1 MAVTKANFTV
11 LVEKRIQRIR
21 ENWFNN
27 PDFDV
32 TEKEHQIQGM
42 RWAIEKELGV
52 YFNPKTNSYIP
63 QKKCGFICDEM
74 GLGKTT
80 VILGTWVG
88 NYADGQK
95 TLVVVPPALLNQWY
109 EKIQDWL
116 GFTPYKYH
124 GHLGKVSKEEL
135 LSKLEETPIVLTT
148 YSMVST
154 RGSKK
159 KTPSKAAKGKSAY
172 HSLLWDIEWTR
183 VIYDESHHLRNEKSN
198 KHQGAKK
205 VKSEIVWLLTG
216 TPIQNRNN
224 DLYSQLKIM
233 GIFEEFLDKSQ
244 IEKVEFLYPYVKL
257 RTKESI
263 GLKLPPLTVETI
275 NITDYDSPQEKII
288 IAYIHSLLNFTN
300 VIVTKNN
307 VENQILN
314 FLNTDSPL
322 PMLTRARQSC
332 VCPGII
338 KTYLDTEYRRGNIPN
353 SVDKLVVKTH
363 TKIRKI
369 TEKIAEEKKAGNRVL
384 VFCHYVQEMDM
395 LKTILTE
402 KGVEV
407 EMLNGKT
414 TIKQRRIIPKLSPD
428 ALIVQVQSCCE
439 GLNLQQFSTVIFTS
453 PHWNPAVE
461 DQAIARAHRIGQEKP
476 VKVFRYICSG
486 LGKTTVT
493 LDQYCMAVQDAKREL
508 MNEFKD
514 KSVNKLRSK
523 SVEVSGQVP
532 E

>member
-1 MAVTKANFTV
+1 MAQNKATITTMV
-11 LVEKRIQRIR
+11 DGRIQRIR
-21 ENWFNN
+21 DNWFNS
-27 PDFDV
+27 PDFPV

-52 YFNPKTNSYIP
+52 YLNPKTNEYIP

-88 NYADGQK
+88 NYCEGQK
-95 TLVVVPPALLNQWY
+95 TLIVVPPALLNQWY

-116 GFTPYKYH
+116 GFTPYKFH
-124 GHLGKVSKEEL
+124 GHLGKATSEEL
-135 LSKLEETPIVLTT
+135 LATLEETPIVLTT

-154 RGSKK
+154 RGAKK
-159 KTPSKAAKGKSAY
+159 KTPSKASMKKSKY
-172 HSLLWDIEWTR
+172 HSILWDINWTR

-198 KHQGAKK
+198 KHKGAKK

-233 GIFEEFLDKSQ
+233 GIFEEFLEKSQ
-244 IEKVEFLYPYVKL
+244 VEKIEFLYPYVKL
-257 RTKESI
+257 RTKKSI
-263 GLKLPPLTVETI
+263 GLELPPLTVETI
-275 NITDYDSPQEKII
+275 NVTEYDSPQEKII

-300 VIVTKNN
+300 VVVTKNN

-322 PMLTRARQSC
+322 PMLTRSRQAC
-332 VCPGII
+332 VYPGII
-338 KTYLDTEYRRGNIPN
+338 KTYLDSEYKKGNIPR
-353 SVDKLVVKTH
+353 SVEKLNIKTN

-369 TEKIAEEKKAGNRVL
+369 TEKIKEEKKEGNRVL
-384 VFCHYVQEMDM
+384 VFCHYVEEMDL
-395 LKTILTE
+395 LKKIL
-402 KGVEV
+402 VESGLQV

-414 TIKQRRIIPKLSPD
+414 SVKQRRIIPKMSPD
-428 ALIVQVQSCCE
+428 ALLVQVQSCCE

-461 DQAIARAHRIGQEKP
+461 DQAIARAHRIGQQKP
-476 VKVFRYICSG
+476 VKVFRYICGG

-508 MNEFKD
+508 MKEFKD
-514 KSVNKLRSK
+514 NSVNKLRSK
-523 SVEVSGQVP
+523 SVEDCSEVP

>member
-1 MAVTKANFTV
+1 MDSKTNYGDI
-11 LVEKRIQRIR
+11 VEKRIETIR
-21 ENWFNN
+21 NCWFND
-27 PDFDV
+27 PEFPV

-42 RWAIEKELGV
+42 RWSIQKELGI
-52 YFNPKTNSYIP
+52 YYNPKTNTYIP

-88 NYADGQK
+88 NYSDGQK

-124 GHLGKVSKEEL
+124 GHLGKISKTEL
-135 LSKLEETPIVLTT
+135 LDNLEATPIVLTT
-148 YSMVST
+148 YSMIST

-159 KTPSKAAKGKSAY
+159 KGKNSY
-172 HSLLWDIEWTR
+172 KSLLWDIEWDR

-198 KHQGAKK
+198 KHKGAKK
-205 VKSEIVWLLTG
+205 VKAEIIWLLTG

-233 GIFEEFLDKSQ
+233 GIYEEFMEKSQ
-244 IEKVEFLYPYVKL
+244 MEKVEFLYPYVKL

-263 GLKLPPLTVETI
+263 GLQLPPLTVETI
-275 NITDYDSPQEKII
+275 NITEYDSPQEKII

-300 VIVTKNN
+300 VVVTKNN

-338 KTYLDTEYRRGNIPN
+338 KTYLDKQYKMGNIPN
-353 SVDKLVVKTH
+353 SVSKLNIKTN

-369 TEKIAEEKKAGNRVL
+369 IEKIKTEKKEGNRVL
-384 VFCHYVQEMDM
+384 VFSHYVEEMDM
-395 LKTILTE
+395 LKSKLE
-402 KGVEV
+402 ENGVEV
-407 EMLNGKT
+407 KMLNGKT
-414 TIKQRRIIPKLSPD
+414 TAKQRRIIPKLSPD
-428 ALIVQVQSCCE
+428 VLIVQVQSCCE

-461 DQAIARAHRIGQEKP
+461 DQAIARAHRIGQQKP
-476 VKVFRYICSG
+476 VKVYRYICEG

-493 LDQYCMAVQDAKREL
+493 LDQYCMAVQEAKREL
-508 MNEFKD
+508 MKEFKD

-523 SVEVSGQVP
+523 GVVESSELP